1 MLHIPAMGHRH
12 IDFMEPA
19 EAARRLRGLG
29 GLAFLDSALRHP
41 GLGRYAYVAAAPFA
55 TFTVD
60 AEGACFA
67 GERLPGPP
75 LAALRDV
82 LGRFPLVPSPG
93 LPPFQGGAIGV
104 FGYDFAHH
112 LERLAKPGDLD
123 PAEPTLRLNFYDT
136 ILAFDLAEGTA
147 TIIASGYPEKG
158 LAARRTRA
166 EARTEMFIGALARPQ
181 PDEAAAPPAKGLD
194 WASNFTPESYG
205 AAIGKVR
212 DYILAGDI
220 YQANIAQQFT
230 AALPEGFDGFA
241 FYQRLRAENPAPF
254 AAFLE
259 FPGLT
264 IASSSPERF
273 LKLSGPSV
281 ETRPIKGT
289 APRSADPAA
298 DRAFSEALLG
308 SEKDRAENVMIVDLL
323 RNDLARVATPESV
336 EVPVLCGLETY
347 ASVHHLVSVV
357 TAKLREGMDGLDLI
371 AAAFPGGS
379 ITGAPKLRA
388 MDIITEIEDRA
399 RGSYCGSIG
408 YLGFDGSLDL
418 NIAIRTVTLQN
429 GRATLQA
436 GGGITILSEP
446 EAEYAETFAKAA
458 RVFSAFGGKT

>member
-1 MLHIPAMGHRH
+1 MLHIPAMGHRR

-112 LERLAKPGDLD
+112 LERLAKPRDLD

-147 TIIASGYPEKG
+147 TIISSGYPEKG

-166 EARTEMFIGALARPQ
+166 EARTEMFIDALARPL
-181 PDEAAAPPAKGLD
+181 PEEPAASPAKSLD
-194 WASNFTPESYG
+194 WTSNFTPESYA
-205 AAIGKVR
+205 AAIEKVR

-220 YQANIAQQFT
+220 YQANIAQQFN
-230 AALPEGFDGFA
+230 APLPEGFDGFA

-323 RNDLARVATPESV
+323 RNDLARVATPDSV
-336 EVPVLCGLETY
+336 DVPVLCGLETY

-357 TAKLREGMDGLDLI
+357 TARLREGMDGLDLI

-418 NIAIRTVTLQN
+418 NIAIRTVTLQH